1 MAESSCLMP
10 VSSSR
15 DDLQKAVHRS
25 QGTSTVL
32 GGHDLKSELR
42 SLPAKPI
49 FGAPPGI
56 LFRPVKD
63 TLVVGLLCAQEVV
76 NDSGQFVGRG
86 CDRLGPA
93 ELPDAPEEHAEV
105 VFSVMQ

>member
-1 MAESSCLMP
+1 
-10 VSSSR
+10 
-15 DDLQKAVHRS
+15 
-25 QGTSTVL
+25 
-32 GGHDLKSELR
+32 LR

-49 FGAPPGI
+49 FGAAPGI

-76 NDSGQFVGRG
+76 NDSGQFVRRG

-93 ELPDAPEEHAEV
+93 ELWRDAPEELAEV